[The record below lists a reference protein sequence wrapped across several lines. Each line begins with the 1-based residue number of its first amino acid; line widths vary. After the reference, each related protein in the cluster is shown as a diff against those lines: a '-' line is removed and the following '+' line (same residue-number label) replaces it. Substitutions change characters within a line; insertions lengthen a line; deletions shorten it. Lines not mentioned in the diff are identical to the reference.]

1 MMFSHWEEWLPNLFD
16 ALVTSMTLTAGA
28 LVIGLPL
35 GVLIAITA
43 TTSRRS
49 VRYLVIALV
58 ELGRGVPALV
68 LLYFMYFGLTQVH
81 IRLSDTAAVVA
92 ALGLNCA
99 AYASE
104 IFRGALEAIPH
115 GQWEG
120 ARAIGL
126 SRRAIWTYV
135 ILPQMQRNAV
145 PPIIGLSILVF
156 QTTSLAMTIGASDL
170 MGVAANIGS
179 ITFQYMSVIV
189 LAGLLYA
196 SVSIPASQMAGALQ
210 RRRDRLPAPPQ

>member
-1 MMFSHWEEWLPNLFD
+1 MFSYWAEWLPSLLG
-16 ALVTSMTLTAGA
+16 ALVTSVTLTAGA
-28 LVIGLPL
+28 LAIGLPL

-43 TTSRRS
+43 TASQRS
-49 VRYLVIALV
+49 IRYLVIAFV
-58 ELGRGVPALV
+58 ELGRGVPALI
-68 LLYFMYFGLTQVH
+68 LLYFMYFGLTQVR
-81 IRLSDTAAVVA
+81 IRLSDTVAVMA

-104 IFRGALEAIPH
+104 IFRGALETIPH

-170 MGVAANIGS
+170 MGLAANIGS
-179 ITFQYMSVIV
+179 VTFRYMSVIM

-196 SVSIPASQMAGALQ
+196 AVSIPASQVAGVLQ
-210 RRRDRLPAPPQ
+210 RRRERRPAQR

>member
-1 MMFSHWEEWLPNLFD
+1 MFSHWGEWLPSLLE
-16 ALVTSMTLTAGA
+16 ALVTSVTLTAGA
-28 LVIGLPL
+28 LAIGLPL
-35 GVLIAITA
+35 GVIIAIAATA
-43 TTSRRS
+43 SQRS
-49 VRYLVIALV
+49 VRYLVIVLV
-58 ELGRGVPALV
+58 ELGRGVPALI

-81 IRLSDTAAVVA
+81 ITLSDTAAVMA

-104 IFRGALEAIPH
+104 IFRGALEAVPH
-115 GQWEG
+115 GQWDG

-126 SRRAIWTYV
+126 SRRAIWMSV

-170 MGVAANIGS
+170 MGLASNIGS
-179 ITFQYMSVIV
+179 ITFRYMSVIM
-189 LAGLLYA
+189 LAALLYA
-196 SVSIPASQMAGALQ
+196 AVSIPASQVTVALQ
-210 RRRDRLPAPPQ
+210 RRRDRLPPRPR

>member
-1 MMFSHWEEWLPNLFD
+1 M
-16 ALVTSMTLTAGA
+16 
-28 LVIGLPL
+28 
-35 GVLIAITA
+35 
-43 TTSRRS
+43 
-49 VRYLVIALV
+49 
-58 ELGRGVPALV
+58 
-68 LLYFMYFGLTQVH
+68 
-81 IRLSDTAAVVA
+81 A

-104 IFRGALEAIPH
+104 IFRGAIEAIPH

-126 SRRAIWTYV
+126 SRRAVWAYV

-145 PPIIGLSILVF
+145 PPIIGLSTLVF

-179 ITFQYMSVIV
+179 VTFRYMSVIV

-196 SVSIPASQMAGALQ
+196 AVSIPASQMAGTLQ
-210 RRRDRLPAPPQ
+210 RRRDRLPPPR

>member
-1 MMFSHWEEWLPNLFD
+1 MFSHWGEWLPSLLE
-16 ALVTSMTLTAGA
+16 ALVTSVTLTAGA
-28 LVIGLPL
+28 LAIGLPL
-35 GVLIAITA
+35 GVIIAIAATA
-43 TTSRRS
+43 SQRS
-49 VRYLVIALV
+49 VRYLVIVLV
-58 ELGRGVPALV
+58 ELGRGVPALI

-81 IRLSDTAAVVA
+81 ITLSDTAAVMA

-104 IFRGALEAIPH
+104 IFRGALEAVPH
-115 GQWEG
+115 GQWDG

-126 SRRAIWTYV
+126 SRRAIWMSV

-170 MGVAANIGS
+170 MGLASNIGS
-179 ITFQYMSVIV
+179 ITFRYMSVIM
-189 LAGLLYA
+189 LAALLYA
-196 SVSIPASQMAGALQ
+196 AVSIPASQVTVALQ
-210 RRRDRLPAPPQ
+210 RRRDRPPPRPR

>member
-1 MMFSHWEEWLPNLFD
+1 MFSHWGEWLPSLLE
-16 ALVTSMTLTAGA
+16 ALVTSVTLTAGA
-28 LVIGLPL
+28 LAIGLPL
-35 GVLIAITA
+35 GVIIAIAATA
-43 TTSRRS
+43 SQRS
-49 VRYLVIALV
+49 VRYLVIVLV
-58 ELGRGVPALV
+58 ELGRGVPALI

-81 IRLSDTAAVVA
+81 ITLSDTAAVMA

-115 GQWEG
+115 GQWDG

-126 SRRAIWTYV
+126 SRRAIWMSV

-170 MGVAANIGS
+170 MGLASNIGS
-179 ITFQYMSVIV
+179 ITFRYMSVIM
-189 LAGLLYA
+189 LAALLYA
-196 SVSIPASQMAGALQ
+196 AVSIPASQVTVALQ
-210 RRRDRLPAPPQ
+210 RRRDRLPPRSR